1 MYIYNIYIYHII
13 HSVYIYI
20 IYIFICICS
29 VSLKIY
35 LSRCIPSLSATQP
48 MNISGWGPK
57 GMLRSMSRLSQRSA
71 QVEPCRGCRVWMY
84 RMFFQSWMIRW
95 IFGAWNCYII
105 YIHTLW
111 SSNTLLFAIVNFPWI
126 DGLTL
131 KNMLIFPSYVE
142 LPEGMLSIYIIYI

>member
-1 MYIYNIYIYHII
+1 MDVPH
-13 HSVYIYI
+13 V
-20 IYIFICICS
+20 
-29 VSLKIY
+29 
-35 LSRCIPSLSATQP
+35 LSIMDDP
-48 MNISGWGPK
+48 MDFWC
-57 GMLRSMSRLSQRSA
+57 LELLH
-71 QVEPCRGCRVWMY
+71 Y
-84 RMFFQSWMIRW
+84 
-95 IFGAWNCYII
+95 I